1 MKRRLKLDM
10 MPQPDDVSCG
20 ATCLHAVYRYLGATI
35 PLPRLIKEIEQLE
48 GGGTLGVYLGSHALR
63 NGYRVTLYTYNLAVF
78 DPTWRT
84 LGREELI
91 ERLEQQMAV
100 KQQRK
105 LKQASKA
112 YIDFMRLG
120 GDIRFTELSPKLI
133 RRYMNGSVPVIV
145 GLSSTYLYQSAREY
159 GPRNDPDDV
168 RGLPTGHF
176 VVLSGYDMESR
187 DVMVA
192 DPYQANPRK
201 THYYEVGINRLICS
215 ILLGVLT
222 YDANVLVISPDREQV

>member
-1 MKRRLKLDM
+1 
-10 MPQPDDVSCG
+10 
-20 ATCLHAVYRYLGATI
+20 
-35 PLPRLIKEIEQLE
+35 
-48 GGGTLGVYLGSHALR
+48 
-63 NGYRVTLYTYNLAVF
+63 
-78 DPTWRT
+78 
-84 LGREELI
+84 
-91 ERLEQQMAV
+91 
-100 KQQRK
+100 
-105 LKQASKA
+105 
-112 YIDFMRLG
+112 MRLG

-222 YDANVLVISPDREQV
+222 YDANVLVISPDREQA